1 MFMPRFTISLSVV
14 LLVWAG
20 SLEAQSLSA
29 TNPKSPN
36 LGKKASEDILAA
48 WDMSVSPSGDGL
60 PEGSGTPQTG
70 ALLYQKHCAA
80 CHGEAGTGGPNNALV
95 SPRQGSSAETRAGR
109 TIGNY
114 WPYATTV
121 FDYIRRAMPYTHP
134 QSLAD
139 SEVYALT
146 AYLLYE
152 NGVVSRDFEATSET
166 LPDVVMPNHANFRRA
181 YPDWKP

>member
-1 MFMPRFTISLSVV
+1 MRKFTLSLSAA
-14 LLVWAG
+14 LLVWNG
-20 SLEAQSLSA
+20 SIAAQSLSA
-29 TNPKSPN
+29 TNSQSPN
-36 LGKKASEDILAA
+36 LGKMASEEILAA
-48 WDMSVSPSGDGL
+48 WDISVLPSGEGL
-60 PEGSGTPQTG
+60 PEGSGTPQAG
-70 ALLYQKHCAA
+70 ALLYQQHCAA

-95 SPRQGSSAETRAGR
+95 SPRQGSSPETRAGR

-121 FDYIRRAMPYTHP
+121 FDYIRRAMPYTHT

-152 NGVVSRDFEATSET
+152 NGVVSPDFEATPET
-166 LPDVVMPNHANFRRA
+166 LPDVTLPNRANFIQA
-181 YPDWKP
+181 YPDWEP